1 MIIIR
6 RDWTKKEEQYLLDRY
21 IKQPIKTTAR
31 ALNRTELSIKHK
43 AAQLGINKRIDL
55 FGIRTFAR
63 YMGVD
68 NSVILRWIEKFDMPV
83 NNYKFDKHNHYDV
96 DLEKFWQ
103 WAEEHKEL
111 INWSK
116 YECGSL
122 ALEPEWVRFEKQ
134 MYATPMTRE
143 KWTSEDLRMLKKLLH
158 LKKTY
163 AEIATEM
170 GRTYDSIK
178 HIMRSGKVY

>member
-1 MIIIR
+1 MR
-6 RDWTKKEEQYLLDRY
+6 RQWTQKEEQYLLDRY

-31 ALNRTELSIKHK
+31 VLNRTEVSIKHK

-96 DLEKFWQ
+96 DLEKFWV
-103 WAEEHKEL
+103 WAKKHKNL

-122 ALEPEWVRFEKQ
+122 ALEPEWVRQEKIKYE
-134 MYATPMTRE
+134 MFMTRK
-143 KWTSEDLRMLKKLLH
+143 KWTDSDFQKLRKLLR

-163 AEIATEM
+163 AEIAKEM
-170 GRTYDSIK
+170 GRTYSSIN